1 MKNKWGNY
9 SLKDGKVQGS
19 YIREYS
25 CLSPKKQIQK
35 DHYGKANSRTE
46 ERDQP
51 EDSPRRIMAECYLPG
66 TQSDSSG
73 QAGSLA
79 SPIPSAENTTSN
91 LRGENEIVR
100 EKDSVEAYQQGQ
112 QGIQEPAERRPEAQ
126 ERNIETIQRE
136 EEEMKE
142 KEKMSAKEKKHE
154 AKEGKKYEKLEDKR
168 EARKESKAKRK

>member
-91 LRGENEIVR
+91 LRGKMKSSEKKTLLKHIN
-100 EKDSVEAYQQGQ
+100 KDSKEFKSQLKEDQKLKKE
-112 QGIQEPAERRPEAQ
+112 IMKSKPS
-126 ERNIETIQRE
+126 
-136 EEEMKE
+136 KE
-142 KEKMSAKEKKHE
+142 K
-154 AKEGKKYEKLEDKR
+154 
-168 EARKESKAKRK
+168 RK

>member
-91 LRGENEIVR
+91 LRGKMKAS
-100 EKDSVEAYQQGQ
+100 EKKMLVKHINKDDKEF
-112 QGIQEPAERRPEAQ
+112 RAQ
-126 ERNIETIQRE
+126 IKDDVKLKKEVLKSKPGKESP
-136 EEEMKE
+136 KE
-142 KEKMSAKEKKHE
+142 KRHEARESKRYEKM
-154 AKEGKKYEKLEDKR
+154 EDK
-168 EARKESKAKRK
+168 K